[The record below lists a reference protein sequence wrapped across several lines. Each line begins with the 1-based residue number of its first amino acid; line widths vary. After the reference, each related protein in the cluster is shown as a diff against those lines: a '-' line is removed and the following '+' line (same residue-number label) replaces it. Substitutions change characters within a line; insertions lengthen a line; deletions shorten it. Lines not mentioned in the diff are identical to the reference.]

1 MKYLP
6 SPRFVVCWLVGS
18 LFLISTFLLGKLN
31 ANLVCSDILL
41 PLLLL
46 TLIFVVK
53 QNLEKDL
60 LLPIVLLLTYSLISA
75 IVHFYFNRLEIF
87 FSFVIFA
94 RSAGVFIVMLFFS
107 SVARKYGEKFLWVLL
122 VIVLIAVQNTIMQ
135 YMSGVRAY
143 YGYARI
149 GANFAPANTGFLI
162 GLLAVSLSGLTIL
175 LVKQKFLW
183 IRRFIG
189 LSALFSVFLLLMT
202 GSKSSISG
210 TLVGLVLLGLY
221 RVSKG
226 EFSGRFAI
234 LLSVVLL
241 FVTGLIV
248 FSFLTSKGLAYQSF
262 ERFSR
267 IDLAATSR
275 IEKWVYFFF
284 NTAHDFSNPIVFL
297 FTGVGIGAAANFQYQ
312 QGSSFFNFDSVLL
325 RMFWEWGPI
334 GVILW
339 LGIFTFIL
347 VTTYKRSQTAGVC
360 MFAIYLFGIVY
371 GFGVEFLWIAP
382 SGYAFA
388 ALIGVLHGSSYSMS
402 TSLGITK

>member
-1 MKYLP
+1 MKHLP
-6 SPRFVVCWLVGS
+6 SPRFVVCWLVGN

-31 ANLVCSDILL
+31 TNLVYSDILL

-53 QNLEKDL
+53 QNLEKNL
-60 LLPIVLLLTYSLISA
+60 LLPIALLLTYALISA
-75 IVHFYFNRLEIF
+75 IVHLYFNRLEIF

-122 VIVLIAVQNTIMQ
+122 AIVLIAVQNTIMQ
-135 YMSGVRAY
+135 YVSGVRAY

-162 GLLAVSLSGLTIL
+162 GSLAVSLSGLTIL
-175 LVKQKFLW
+175 LSDQKSFW
-183 IRRFIG
+183 IRTFVG
-189 LSALFSVFLLLMT
+189 LSAASSVVLLLMT

-210 TLVGLVLLGLY
+210 TVVGLVVLGLY
-221 RVSKG
+221 MVSKG
-226 EFSGRFAI
+226 EFSSRFAT
-234 LLSVVLL
+234 LLTAAFLVI
-241 FVTGLIV
+241 TGLIGL
-248 FSFLTSKGLAYQSF
+248 SFLTSKGLAYQSF
-262 ERFSR
+262 ERFDR
-267 IDLAATSR
+267 IDSSVVDR
-275 IEKWVYFFF
+275 IEKWVYFFT
-284 NTAHDFSNPIVFL
+284 NTAHDFSNPIMFL

-312 QGSSFFNFDSVLL
+312 QGTSFFNFDSVLL

-334 GVILW
+334 GAILW

-360 MFAIYLFGIVY
+360 MFAIYLFGIIY

>member
-1 MKYLP
+1 MKHLP

-18 LFLISTFLLGKLN
+18 LFLISTFLFGKLN
-31 ANLVCSDILL
+31 TNLVYSDILL
-41 PLLLL
+41 PVLIL
-46 TLIFVVK
+46 TLVFVVK
-53 QNLEKDL
+53 QNLEKNL
-60 LLPIVLLLTYSLISA
+60 LLPIAFLLTYALISA
-75 IVHFYFNRLEIF
+75 IVHLYFNRLEIF

-107 SVARKYGEKFLWVLL
+107 AVARKFGEKFLWVLL
-122 VIVLIAVQNTIMQ
+122 VVVLFGVQNTVMQ
-135 YMSGVRAY
+135 YQSGVRAY
-143 YGYARI
+143 YGYARL
-149 GANFAPANTGFLI
+149 GANYAPANTGFLI
-162 GLLAVSLSGLTIL
+162 GSLAVSLSGLTIL
-175 LVKQKFLW
+175 LANQKSLW

-189 LSALFSVFLLLMT
+189 LSALFSVALLLMT
-202 GSKSSISG
+202 GSKSSILG
-210 TLVGLVLLGLY
+210 ALVGLVLLGLY
-221 RVSKG
+221 RVSKS
-226 EFSGRFAI
+226 EFSGSFATLI
-234 LLSVVLL
+234 SVAFL
-241 FVTGLIV
+241 FVAGLIV

-262 ERFSR
+262 ERFRRVDSSVT
-267 IDLAATSR
+267 DR
-275 IEKWVYFFF
+275 IEKWIYFFL
-284 NTAHDFSNPIVFL
+284 NTSHDFSNPIMFL

-312 QGSSFFNFDSVLL
+312 QGASFFNFDSLLL

-388 ALIGVLHGSSYSMS
+388 ALIGVLHGSSYSMT

>member
-1 MKYLP
+1 MKHFP
-6 SPRFVVCWLVGS
+6 SPRLIVCWFVGS

-31 ANLVCSDILL
+31 TNLVYSDILL

-53 QNLEKDL
+53 QNFEKNL
-60 LLPIVLLLTYSLISA
+60 LLPIALLLTYALISA
-75 IVHFYFNRLEIF
+75 IVHLYFNNLEIF

-94 RSAGVFIVMLFFS
+94 RSAGLFIVMLFFS
-107 SVARKYGEKFLWVLL
+107 AVARKYGEKFLFVLL
-122 VIVLIAVQNTIMQ
+122 VIVLIGVQNTVMQ
-135 YMSGVRAY
+135 YQSGVRAY
-143 YGYARI
+143 YGYARL
-149 GANFAPANTGFLI
+149 GANYAPANTGFLI
-162 GLLAVSLSGLTIL
+162 GSLAVSLSGLAIL
-175 LVKQKFLW
+175 LANQKSLW
-183 IRRFIG
+183 IRRLIG
-189 LSALFSVFLLLMT
+189 LSALFSVALLLMT

-210 TLVGLVLLGLY
+210 ALVGLVLLGLY
-221 RVSKG
+221 RVSKS
-226 EFSGRFAI
+226 EFSSRFAT
-234 LLSVVLL
+234 LLSVVFL
-241 FVTGLIV
+241 FIAGLMV
-248 FSFLTSKGLAYQSF
+248 FSFLTSKGLLYQSF
-262 ERFSR
+262 ERFRRVDSSV
-267 IDLAATSR
+267 IDR
-275 IEKWVYFFF
+275 IEKWIYFFLSIS
-284 NTAHDFSNPIVFL
+284 HDLSNPIMFL
-297 FTGVGIGAAANFQYQ
+297 FTGVGIGAAATYQYQ
-312 QGSSFFNFDSVLL
+312 KGASFFNFDSVLL

>member
-31 ANLVCSDILL
+31 ANLVYSDILL

-60 LLPIVLLLTYSLISA
+60 LLPIVLLLTYALISA
-75 IVHFYFNRLEIF
+75 IVHLYFNKLEIF

-162 GLLAVSLSGLTIL
+162 GSLAVSLSGLTIL
-175 LVKQKFLW
+175 LANQKSLR

-189 LSALFSVFLLLMT
+189 LSALLSVALLLMT

-226 EFSGRFAI
+226 EFSDRFTI

-241 FVTGLIV
+241 FVTGLIL
-248 FSFLTSKGLAYQSF
+248 FSFLTGKGLAYQSF

-284 NTAHDFSNPIVFL
+284 NTAHDFSNPIMFL
-297 FTGVGIGAAANFQYQ
+297 LTGVGIGAAANFQYQ

-402 TSLGITK
+402 TSLGITE

>member
-31 ANLVCSDILL
+31 ANLVYSDILL

-60 LLPIVLLLTYSLISA
+60 LLPIVLLLTYALISA
-75 IVHFYFNRLEIF
+75 IVHLYFNKLEIF

-122 VIVLIAVQNTIMQ
+122 LIVLIAVQNTIMQ

-162 GLLAVSLSGLTIL
+162 GLLAVSLCGLTIL

-189 LSALFSVFLLLMT
+189 LSALFSVVLILMT

-226 EFSGRFAI
+226 EVSARFAT
-234 LLSVVLL
+234 LLSVVFLCIA
-241 FVTGLIV
+241 GLIV
-248 FSFLTSKGLAYQSF
+248 FSFLTSKGLVYQSF
-262 ERFSR
+262 ERFNR
-267 IDLAATSR
+267 IDSAAVNR

-347 VTTYKRSQTAGVC
+347 ATTYKRSQTAGVC

>member
-189 LSALFSVFLLLMT
+189 LSALFSVFLILMT

-210 TLVGLVLLGLY
+210 TLVGLVLLSLY

-226 EFSGRFAI
+226 EFSARFAI
-234 LLSVVLL
+234 LLSVVFLCIA
-241 FVTGLIV
+241 GLIV
-248 FSFLTSKGLAYQSF
+248 FSFLTSKGLVYQSF
-262 ERFSR
+262 ERFNR
-267 IDLAATSR
+267 IDSAAVNR

-347 VTTYKRSQTAGVC
+347 ATTYKRSQTAGVC

>member
-1 MKYLP
+1 MKHLP

-18 LFLISTFLLGKLN
+18 LFLVSTFLLGKLN
-31 ANLVCSDILL
+31 ANLVYSDILL
-41 PLLLL
+41 PLLLV

-60 LLPIVLLLTYSLISA
+60 LLPIALLLTYALISA
-75 IVHFYFNRLEIF
+75 IVHLYFNRLEIF

-107 SVARKYGEKFLWVLL
+107 SVTRKYGEKFLWVLL

-162 GLLAVSLSGLTIL
+162 GSLAVSLSGLTIL
-175 LVKQKFLW
+175 LANQKSLW

-189 LSALFSVFLLLMT
+189 LFALFSVALLLMT

-221 RVSKG
+221 SVGKG
-226 EFSGRFAI
+226 KIGGRFAI
-234 LLSVVLL
+234 LLSVVFL
-241 FVTGLIV
+241 FVAGLIV

-262 ERFSR
+262 ERFDR
-267 IDLAATSR
+267 IDSAVVNR

-284 NTAHDFSNPIVFL
+284 NTAHNFSNPIMFL

-334 GVILW
+334 GAILW

>member
-31 ANLVCSDILL
+31 ANLVYSDILL

-53 QNLEKDL
+53 QNLEKNL
-60 LLPIVLLLTYSLISA
+60 LLPIALLLTYALISA
-75 IVHFYFNRLEIF
+75 IAHLYFNRLEIF

-162 GLLAVSLSGLTIL
+162 GSLAVSLSGLTIL
-175 LVKQKFLW
+175 LANQKSLW
-183 IRRFIG
+183 IRRFVG
-189 LSALFSVFLLLMT
+189 LSALLSVALLLMT

-248 FSFLTSKGLAYQSF
+248 FSFLTSKGLVYQSF
-262 ERFSR
+262 ERFNR
-267 IDLAATSR
+267 IDSAAVNR

-284 NTAHDFSNPIVFL
+284 NTAHDFSNPIMFL

>member
-31 ANLVCSDILL
+31 TNLVYSDILL

-60 LLPIVLLLTYSLISA
+60 LLPIALLLTYALISA
-75 IVHFYFNRLEIF
+75 IVHLYFNRLEIF

-94 RSAGVFIVMLFFS
+94 RSVGVFIVMLFFS
-107 SVARKYGEKFLWVLL
+107 SVVRKYGEKFLWVLL

-149 GANFAPANTGFLI
+149 GANFAPANAGFLI
-162 GLLAVSLSGLTIL
+162 GLLAVNLSGLTIL
-175 LVKQKFLW
+175 LANQKSLW
-183 IRRFIG
+183 IRRFVG
-189 LSALFSVFLLLMT
+189 LSALFSVALILMT

-226 EFSGRFAI
+226 KFSDRFAI

-241 FVTGLIV
+241 FVIGLIV
-248 FSFLTSKGLAYQSF
+248 FSFLTSKGLVYQSF
-262 ERFSR
+262 ERFNR
-267 IDLAATSR
+267 IDSAAVNR

-347 VTTYKRSQTAGVC
+347 VTTYKRSQTAGIC

-371 GFGVEFLWIAP
+371 GFGVEFIWIAP

-402 TSLGITK
+402 TSLGIAK

>member
-31 ANLVCSDILL
+31 ANLVYSDILL

-60 LLPIVLLLTYSLISA
+60 LLPIVLLLTYALISA
-75 IVHFYFNRLEIF
+75 IVHLYFNKLEIF

-162 GLLAVSLSGLTIL
+162 GLLAVSLSGMTIL

-189 LSALFSVFLLLMT
+189 LSALFSVVLILMT

-226 EFSGRFAI
+226 EVSARFAT
-234 LLSVVLL
+234 LLSVVFLCIA
-241 FVTGLIV
+241 GLIV
-248 FSFLTSKGLAYQSF
+248 FSFLTSKGLVYQSF
-262 ERFSR
+262 ERFNR
-267 IDLAATSR
+267 IDSAAVNR
-275 IEKWVYFFF
+275 VEKWVYFFF

-347 VTTYKRSQTAGVC
+347 ATTYKRSQTAGVC

>member
-1 MKYLP
+1 MKLLP
-6 SPRFVVCWLVGS
+6 SPRIIVCWLVGS

-31 ANLVCSDILL
+31 TNLVYSDILL

-53 QNLEKDL
+53 QNLEKNL
-60 LLPIVLLLTYSLISA
+60 LLPIALLLTYALISA
-75 IVHFYFNRLEIF
+75 IVHLYFNRLEIF

-162 GLLAVSLSGLTIL
+162 GSLAVSLSGLTIL
-175 LVKQKFLW
+175 LANQKSLW
-183 IRRFIG
+183 IRRFVG
-189 LSALFSVFLLLMT
+189 LSALLSVALLLMT

-248 FSFLTSKGLAYQSF
+248 FSFLTSKGLVYQSF
-262 ERFSR
+262 ERFNR
-267 IDLAATSR
+267 IDSAVVNR

-284 NTAHDFSNPIVFL
+284 NTAHDFSNPIMFL

>member
-189 LSALFSVFLLLMT
+189 LSALFSVFLILMT

-226 EFSGRFAI
+226 EFSARFAT
-234 LLSVVLL
+234 LLSVVFL
-241 FVTGLIV
+241 FVAGLIV
-248 FSFLTSKGLAYQSF
+248 FSFLTSKGLVYQSF
-262 ERFSR
+262 ERFNR
-267 IDLAATSR
+267 IDSAAVNR

-347 VTTYKRSQTAGVC
+347 ATTYKRSQTAGVC

>member
-31 ANLVCSDILL
+31 ANLVYSDILL

-60 LLPIVLLLTYSLISA
+60 LLPIVLLLTYALISA
-75 IVHFYFNRLEIF
+75 IVHLYFNKLEIF

-107 SVARKYGEKFLWVLL
+107 SMARKYGEKFLWVLL

-175 LVKQKFLW
+175 LFKQKVLW

-189 LSALFSVFLLLMT
+189 LSALFSVVLILMT

-226 EFSGRFAI
+226 EVSARFAT
-234 LLSVVLL
+234 LLSVVFLCIA
-241 FVTGLIV
+241 GLIV
-248 FSFLTSKGLAYQSF
+248 FSFLTSKGLVYQSF
-262 ERFSR
+262 ERFNR
-267 IDLAATSR
+267 IDSAAVNR

-284 NTAHDFSNPIVFL
+284 NTAHDFSNPIAFL

-347 VTTYKRSQTAGVC
+347 ATTYKRSQTAGVC

>member
-189 LSALFSVFLLLMT
+189 LSALFSVFLILMT

-210 TLVGLVLLGLY
+210 TLVGLVLLSLY

-226 EFSGRFAI
+226 EFSARFAI
-234 LLSVVLL
+234 LLSVVFLCIA
-241 FVTGLIV
+241 GLIV
-248 FSFLTSKGLAYQSF
+248 FSFLTSKGLVYQSF
-262 ERFSR
+262 ERFNR
-267 IDLAATSR
+267 IDSAAVNR

>member
-1 MKYLP
+1 MKHLP

-18 LFLISTFLLGKLN
+18 LFLISTFLFGKLN
-31 ANLVCSDILL
+31 TNLVYSDILL
-41 PLLLL
+41 PVLIL
-46 TLIFVVK
+46 TLVFVVK
-53 QNLEKDL
+53 QNLEKNL
-60 LLPIVLLLTYSLISA
+60 LLPIAFLLTYALISA
-75 IVHFYFNRLEIF
+75 IVHLYFNRLEIF

-107 SVARKYGEKFLWVLL
+107 AVARKFGEKFLWVLL
-122 VIVLIAVQNTIMQ
+122 VVVLFGVQNTVMQ
-135 YMSGVRAY
+135 YQSGVRAY
-143 YGYARI
+143 YGYARL
-149 GANFAPANTGFLI
+149 GANYAPANTGFLI
-162 GLLAVSLSGLTIL
+162 GSLAVSLSGLTIL
-175 LVKQKFLW
+175 LANQKSLW

-189 LSALFSVFLLLMT
+189 LSALFSVALLLMT
-202 GSKSSISG
+202 GSKSSILG
-210 TLVGLVLLGLY
+210 ALVGLVLLGLY
-221 RVSKG
+221 RVSKS
-226 EFSGRFAI
+226 EFSGSFATLI
-234 LLSVVLL
+234 SVAFL
-241 FVTGLIV
+241 FVAGLIV

-262 ERFSR
+262 ERFRRVDSSVT
-267 IDLAATSR
+267 DR
-275 IEKWVYFFF
+275 IEKWIYFFL
-284 NTAHDFSNPIVFL
+284 NTSHDFSNPIMFL

-312 QGSSFFNFDSVLL
+312 QGASFFNFDSLLL

-371 GFGVEFLWIAP
+371 GFGVEFIWIAP

-402 TSLGITK
+402 TSLGIAK

>member
-31 ANLVCSDILL
+31 ANLVYSDILL

-53 QNLEKDL
+53 QNLEKNL
-60 LLPIVLLLTYSLISA
+60 LLPIALLLTYALISA
-75 IVHFYFNRLEIF
+75 IVHLYFNRLEIF

-162 GLLAVSLSGLTIL
+162 GSLAVSLSGLTIL
-175 LVKQKFLW
+175 LANQKSLW

-189 LSALFSVFLLLMT
+189 LSALFSVALILMT

-210 TLVGLVLLGLY
+210 SLVGLVLLGLY

-226 EFSGRFAI
+226 EFSARFAS

-241 FVTGLIV
+241 FVTGLIL
-248 FSFLTSKGLAYQSF
+248 FSFLTGKGLAYQSF

-284 NTAHDFSNPIVFL
+284 NTAHDFSNPIMFL
-297 FTGVGIGAAANFQYQ
+297 LTGVGIGAAANFQYQ

>member
-1 MKYLP
+1 MKLLP
-6 SPRFVVCWLVGS
+6 SPRVIVCWLVGS
-18 LFLISTFLLGKLN
+18 LFLVSTFLLGKLN
-31 ANLVCSDILL
+31 ANLVYSDILL

-53 QNLEKDL
+53 QNLEKNL
-60 LLPIVLLLTYSLISA
+60 LLPIAFLLTYALISA
-75 IVHFYFNRLEIF
+75 IVHLYFNRLEIF

-162 GLLAVSLSGLTIL
+162 GSLAVSLSGFTML
-175 LVKQKFLW
+175 LANQKSLW

-189 LSALFSVFLLLMT
+189 LSALFSVALLLMT

-221 RVSKG
+221 SVGKG
-226 EFSGRFAI
+226 KISGRFAI

-241 FVTGLIV
+241 FVAGLIV

-284 NTAHDFSNPIVFL
+284 NTAHDFSNPIMFL

-388 ALIGVLHGSSYSMS
+388 ALIGVLHGSSYLMS

>member
-1 MKYLP
+1 MKLLP
-6 SPRFVVCWLVGS
+6 SPRIIACWLVGN
-18 LFLISTFLLGKLN
+18 LFLVSTFLLGKLN
-31 ANLVCSDILL
+31 TNLVYSDILV

-60 LLPIVLLLTYSLISA
+60 LLPIVLLLTYALISA
-75 IVHFYFNRLEIF
+75 IVHLYFNRLEIF

-122 VIVLIAVQNTIMQ
+122 AIVLIAVQNTIMQ

-162 GLLAVSLSGLTIL
+162 GSLAVSLSGLTIL
-175 LVKQKFLW
+175 LANQKSLW

-189 LSALFSVFLLLMT
+189 LSALFSVALILMT

-226 EFSGRFAI
+226 KFSSRFAI
-234 LLSVVLL
+234 LLSVFLL
-241 FVTGLIV
+241 FVIGLIV
-248 FSFLTSKGLAYQSF
+248 FSFLTSKGLVYQSF
-262 ERFSR
+262 ERFRR
-267 IDLAATSR
+267 IDVSATDR

-284 NTAHDFSNPIVFL
+284 NTAHDFSNPIMFL

-347 VTTYKRSQTAGVC
+347 ATTYKRSQTAGVC

>member
-31 ANLVCSDILL
+31 ANLVYSDILL

-60 LLPIVLLLTYSLISA
+60 LLPIVLLLTYALISA
-75 IVHFYFNRLEIF
+75 IVHLYFNKLEIF

-107 SVARKYGEKFLWVLL
+107 SMARKYGEKFLWVLL

-162 GLLAVSLSGLTIL
+162 GSLAVSLSGLTIL
-175 LVKQKFLW
+175 LANQKSLW

-189 LSALFSVFLLLMT
+189 LSALFSVALILMT

-210 TLVGLVLLGLY
+210 SLVGLVLLGLY

-226 EFSGRFAI
+226 EFSARFAS

-241 FVTGLIV
+241 FVTGLIL
-248 FSFLTSKGLAYQSF
+248 FSFLTGKGLAYQSF

-284 NTAHDFSNPIVFL
+284 NTAHDFSNPIMFL
-297 FTGVGIGAAANFQYQ
+297 LTGVGIGAAANFQYQ

>member
-31 ANLVCSDILL
+31 TNLVYSDILL

-53 QNLEKDL
+53 QNLEKNL
-60 LLPIVLLLTYSLISA
+60 LLPIALLLTYALISA
-75 IVHFYFNRLEIF
+75 IVHLYFNRLEIF

-162 GLLAVSLSGLTIL
+162 GSLAVSLSGLTIL
-175 LVKQKFLW
+175 LANQKSLW
-183 IRRFIG
+183 IRRFVG
-189 LSALFSVFLLLMT
+189 LSALLSVALLLMT

-248 FSFLTSKGLAYQSF
+248 FSFLTSKGLVYQSF
-262 ERFSR
+262 ERFNR
-267 IDLAATSR
+267 IDSAAVNR

-284 NTAHDFSNPIVFL
+284 NTAHDFSNPIMFL

>member
-6 SPRFVVCWLVGS
+6 SLRFVVCWLVGS

-31 ANLVCSDILL
+31 TNLVYSDILL

-53 QNLEKDL
+53 QNLEKNL
-60 LLPIVLLLTYSLISA
+60 LLPIALLLTYALISA
-75 IVHFYFNRLEIF
+75 IVHLYFNRLEIF

-94 RSAGVFIVMLFFS
+94 RSVGVFIVMLFFS
-107 SVARKYGEKFLWVLL
+107 SVVRKYGEKFLWVLL

-162 GLLAVSLSGLTIL
+162 GSLAVSLSGLTIL
-175 LVKQKFLW
+175 LANQKSLW
-183 IRRFIG
+183 IRRFVG
-189 LSALFSVFLLLMT
+189 LSALLSVALLLMT

-248 FSFLTSKGLAYQSF
+248 FSFLTSKGLVYQSF
-262 ERFSR
+262 ERFNR
-267 IDLAATSR
+267 IDSAAVNR

-284 NTAHDFSNPIVFL
+284 NTAHDFSNPIMFL

>member
-18 LFLISTFLLGKLN
+18 LFLISTFLLGKLYT
-31 ANLVCSDILL
+31 NLVYSDILL

-46 TLIFVVK
+46 TLIFIVK

-60 LLPIVLLLTYSLISA
+60 LLPITLLLTYALISA
-75 IVHFYFNRLEIF
+75 IVHLYFNRLEIF
-87 FSFVIFA
+87 FSFVILA

-162 GLLAVSLSGLTIL
+162 GLLAVNLSGLTIL
-175 LVKQKFLW
+175 LGNQKSLR

-189 LSALFSVFLLLMT
+189 LSALFSVALILMT

-210 TLVGLVLLGLY
+210 TLVGLVMLGLY

-267 IDLAATSR
+267 IDSAAVNR

-284 NTAHDFSNPIVFL
+284 NTAHDFSNPIMFL

-388 ALIGVLHGSSYSMS
+388 ALIGILHGSSYSMS

>member
-1 MKYLP
+1 MKHLP

-18 LFLISTFLLGKLN
+18 LFLISTFLFGKLN
-31 ANLVCSDILL
+31 TNLVYSDILL
-41 PLLLL
+41 PVLIL
-46 TLIFVVK
+46 TLVFVVK
-53 QNLEKDL
+53 QNLEKNL
-60 LLPIVLLLTYSLISA
+60 LLPIAFLLTYALISA
-75 IVHFYFNRLEIF
+75 IVHLYFNRLEIF

-107 SVARKYGEKFLWVLL
+107 AVARKFGEKFLWVLL
-122 VIVLIAVQNTIMQ
+122 VVVLFGVQNTVMQ
-135 YMSGVRAY
+135 YQSGVRAY
-143 YGYARI
+143 YGYARL
-149 GANFAPANTGFLI
+149 GANYAPANTGFLI
-162 GLLAVSLSGLTIL
+162 GSLAVSLSGLTIL
-175 LVKQKFLW
+175 LANQKSLW

-189 LSALFSVFLLLMT
+189 LSALFSVALLLMT
-202 GSKSSISG
+202 GSKSSILG
-210 TLVGLVLLGLY
+210 ALVGLVLLGLY
-221 RVSKG
+221 RVSKS
-226 EFSGRFAI
+226 EFSGSFATLI
-234 LLSVVLL
+234 SVAFL
-241 FVTGLIV
+241 FVAGLIV

-262 ERFSR
+262 ERFRRVDSSVT
-267 IDLAATSR
+267 DR
-275 IEKWVYFFF
+275 IEKWIYFFL
-284 NTAHDFSNPIVFL
+284 NTSHDFSNPIMFL

-312 QGSSFFNFDSVLL
+312 QGASFFNFDSLLL

-388 ALIGVLHGSSYSMS
+388 ALIGVLHGSSYLMS

>member
-1 MKYLP
+1 MKLLP
-6 SPRFVVCWLVGS
+6 SPRIIACWLVGN
-18 LFLISTFLLGKLN
+18 LFLVSTFLLGKLN
-31 ANLVCSDILL
+31 TNLVYSDILV

-60 LLPIVLLLTYSLISA
+60 LLPIVLLLTYALISA
-75 IVHFYFNRLEIF
+75 IVHLYFNRLEIF

-122 VIVLIAVQNTIMQ
+122 AIVLIAVQNTIMQ

-162 GLLAVSLSGLTIL
+162 GSLAVSLSGLTIL
-175 LVKQKFLW
+175 LANQKSLW

-189 LSALFSVFLLLMT
+189 LSALFSVALILMT

-226 EFSGRFAI
+226 KFSSRFAI
-234 LLSVVLL
+234 LLSVFLL
-241 FVTGLIV
+241 FVIGLIV
-248 FSFLTSKGLAYQSF
+248 FSFLTSKGLVYQSF
-262 ERFSR
+262 ERFRR
-267 IDLAATSR
+267 IDVSATDR

-284 NTAHDFSNPIVFL
+284 NTAHDFSNPIMFL

-339 LGIFTFIL
+339 LGIFIFIL

>member
-1 MKYLP
+1 MKHVP
-6 SPRFVVCWLVGS
+6 SPRFVVCWLMGS

-31 ANLVCSDILL
+31 ANLVYSDILL

-53 QNLEKDL
+53 QNLEKNL
-60 LLPIVLLLTYSLISA
+60 LLPIALLLTYALISA
-75 IVHFYFNRLEIF
+75 IVHLYFNRLEIF

-189 LSALFSVFLLLMT
+189 LSALFSVFLILMT

-210 TLVGLVLLGLY
+210 TLVGLVLLSLY

-226 EFSGRFAI
+226 EFSARFAI
-234 LLSVVLL
+234 LLSVVFLCIA
-241 FVTGLIV
+241 GLIV
-248 FSFLTSKGLAYQSF
+248 FSFLTSKGLVYQSF
-262 ERFSR
+262 ERFNR
-267 IDLAATSR
+267 IDSAAVNR

-347 VTTYKRSQTAGVC
+347 ATTYKRSQTAGVC

>member
-1 MKYLP
+1 MKHLP

-18 LFLISTFLLGKLN
+18 LFLISTFLFGKLN
-31 ANLVCSDILL
+31 TNLVYSDILL
-41 PLLLL
+41 PVLIL
-46 TLIFVVK
+46 TLVFVVK
-53 QNLEKDL
+53 QNLEKNL
-60 LLPIVLLLTYSLISA
+60 LLPIAFLLTYALISA
-75 IVHFYFNRLEIF
+75 IVHLYFNRLEIF

-107 SVARKYGEKFLWVLL
+107 AVARKFGEKFLWVLL
-122 VIVLIAVQNTIMQ
+122 VIVLIAVQNTVMQ
-135 YMSGVRAY
+135 YQSGVRAY
-143 YGYARI
+143 YGYARL
-149 GANFAPANTGFLI
+149 GANYAPANTGFLI
-162 GLLAVSLSGLTIL
+162 GSLAVSLSGLTIL
-175 LVKQKFLW
+175 LANQKSLW

-189 LSALFSVFLLLMT
+189 LSALFSVALLLMT
-202 GSKSSISG
+202 GSKSSILG
-210 TLVGLVLLGLY
+210 ALVGLVLLGLY
-221 RVSKG
+221 RVSKS
-226 EFSGRFAI
+226 EFSGSFATLI
-234 LLSVVLL
+234 SVAFL
-241 FVTGLIV
+241 FVAGLIV

-262 ERFSR
+262 ERFRRVDSSVT
-267 IDLAATSR
+267 DR
-275 IEKWVYFFF
+275 IEKWLYFFS
-284 NTAHDFSNPIVFL
+284 NTSHDFSNPIMFL

-312 QGSSFFNFDSVLL
+312 QGASFFNFDSLLL

-388 ALIGVLHGSSYSMS
+388 ALIGVLHGSSYLMS

>member
-6 SPRFVVCWLVGS
+6 SPRFIVCWLVGS

-31 ANLVCSDILL
+31 ANLVYSDILL

-53 QNLEKDL
+53 QNLEKNL
-60 LLPIVLLLTYSLISA
+60 LLPIALLLTYALISA
-75 IVHFYFNRLEIF
+75 IVHLYFNRLEIF

-162 GLLAVSLSGLTIL
+162 GSLAVSLSGLTIL
-175 LVKQKFLW
+175 LANQKSLR

-189 LSALFSVFLLLMT
+189 LSALLSVALLLMT

-226 EFSGRFAI
+226 EFSDRFTI

-241 FVTGLIV
+241 FVTGLIL
-248 FSFLTSKGLAYQSF
+248 FSFLTGKGLAYQSF

-284 NTAHDFSNPIVFL
+284 NTAHDFSNPIMFL
-297 FTGVGIGAAANFQYQ
+297 LTGVGIGAAANFQYQ

-402 TSLGITK
+402 TSLGITE

>member
-1 MKYLP
+1 MKHLP

-18 LFLISTFLLGKLN
+18 LFLVSTFLLGKLN
-31 ANLVCSDILL
+31 ANLVYSDILL
-41 PLLLL
+41 PLLLV

-60 LLPIVLLLTYSLISA
+60 LLPIALLLTYALISA
-75 IVHFYFNRLEIF
+75 IVHLYFNRLEIF

-107 SVARKYGEKFLWVLL
+107 AVTRKYGEKFLWVLL

-162 GLLAVSLSGLTIL
+162 GSLAVSLSGLTIL
-175 LVKQKFLW
+175 LANQKSLW

-189 LSALFSVFLLLMT
+189 LFALFSVALLLMT

-221 RVSKG
+221 SVGKG
-226 EFSGRFAI
+226 KIGGRFAI
-234 LLSVVLL
+234 LLSVVFL
-241 FVTGLIV
+241 FVAGLIV

-371 GFGVEFLWIAP
+371 GFGVEFLWVAP

>member
-1 MKYLP
+1 MNHVP

-31 ANLVCSDILL
+31 ANLVYSDILL

-53 QNLEKDL
+53 QNLEKNL
-60 LLPIVLLLTYSLISA
+60 LLPIVLLLTYALISA
-75 IVHFYFNRLEIF
+75 IVHLYFNRLEIF

-94 RSAGVFIVMLFFS
+94 RSTGVFIVILFFS

-162 GLLAVSLSGLTIL
+162 GSLAVSLSGLTIL
-175 LVKQKFLW
+175 LANQKSLW

-189 LSALFSVFLLLMT
+189 LSALFSVALILMT

-226 EFSGRFAI
+226 DFSARFAT

-241 FVTGLIV
+241 FVTGLIL

-284 NTAHDFSNPIVFL
+284 NTAHDFSNPIMFL
-297 FTGVGIGAAANFQYQ
+297 FTGVGIGAAAIFQYQ

-360 MFAIYLFGIVY
+360 MFAICLFGIVY

-388 ALIGVLHGSSYSMS
+388 ALIGILHGSSYLMS
-402 TSLGITK
+402 TSLRITK

>member
-1 MKYLP
+1 MKLLP
-6 SPRFVVCWLVGS
+6 SPRIIVCWLVGS

-31 ANLVCSDILL
+31 TNLVYSDILL

-46 TLIFVVK
+46 TLVFVVK

-60 LLPIVLLLTYSLISA
+60 LLPIALLLTYALISA
-75 IVHFYFNRLEIF
+75 IVHLYFNRLEIF

-94 RSAGVFIVMLFFS
+94 RSVGVFIVMLFFS
-107 SVARKYGEKFLWVLL
+107 SVVRKYGEKFLWVLL

-162 GLLAVSLSGLTIL
+162 GSLAVSLSGLTIL
-175 LVKQKFLW
+175 LANQKSLW
-183 IRRFIG
+183 IRRFVG
-189 LSALFSVFLLLMT
+189 LSALLSVALLLMT

-248 FSFLTSKGLAYQSF
+248 FSFLTSKGLVYQSF
-262 ERFSR
+262 ERFNR
-267 IDLAATSR
+267 IDSAVVNR

-284 NTAHDFSNPIVFL
+284 NTAHDFSNPIMFL

>member
-189 LSALFSVFLLLMT
+189 LSALFSVFLILMT

-210 TLVGLVLLGLY
+210 TLVGLVLLSLY

-226 EFSGRFAI
+226 EFSARFAI
-234 LLSVVLL
+234 LLSVVFLCIA
-241 FVTGLIV
+241 GLIV
-248 FSFLTSKGLAYQSF
+248 FSFLTSKGLVYQSF
-262 ERFSR
+262 ERFNR
-267 IDLAATSR
+267 IDSAAVNR

-360 MFAIYLFGIVY
+360 MFAIYLFGIFY

>member
-18 LFLISTFLLGKLN
+18 LFLVSTFLLGKLN
-31 ANLVCSDILL
+31 ANLVYSDILL

-53 QNLEKDL
+53 QNLEKNL
-60 LLPIVLLLTYSLISA
+60 LLPIALLLTYALISA
-75 IVHFYFNRLEIF
+75 IVHLYFNRLEIF

-189 LSALFSVFLLLMT
+189 LPALFSVFLILMT

-210 TLVGLVLLGLY
+210 TLVGLVLLSLY

-226 EFSGRFAI
+226 EFSARFAI
-234 LLSVVLL
+234 LLSVVFLCIA
-241 FVTGLIV
+241 GLIV
-248 FSFLTSKGLAYQSF
+248 FSFLTSKGLVYQSF
-262 ERFSR
+262 ERFNR
-267 IDLAATSR
+267 IDSAAVNR

-347 VTTYKRSQTAGVC
+347 ATTYKRSQTAGVC